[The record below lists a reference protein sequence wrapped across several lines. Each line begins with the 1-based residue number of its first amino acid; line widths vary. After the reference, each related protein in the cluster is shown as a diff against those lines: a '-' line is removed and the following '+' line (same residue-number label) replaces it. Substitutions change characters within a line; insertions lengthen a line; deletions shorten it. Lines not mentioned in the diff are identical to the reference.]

1 MGRVFSMKRITRR
14 KFLEY
19 SSAAVASAFLSDRV
33 SSATPPNILLITGD
47 DLGPYLG
54 CYGDAIARTPNL
66 NRLASQGIRFV
77 NGYVTNASCSSSR
90 SSLFTGLYPHQT
102 GFFAPDNTPVGQI
115 GLAYTGSGYAMDSS
129 VVTMP
134 QLLKAAGYRTGI
146 IGKLH
151 IFPEVSFPF
160 DYKMTGGTTRN
171 IKLVAQRAG
180 EFLAQSSQQPF
191 FLKVSYSDPHDPFYT
206 QINGYPQQPFG
217 PTEVPPFPWQ
227 GINTPAVR
235 ERMAGYYNGVSRL
248 DAGIGMLLNKLT
260 QLGLANN
267 TMVIFLGDHGPGF
280 TRAKGTCYEAGLRI
294 PFMVRWPGRISPN
307 SVNDSLVSSVDI
319 LPTVLQATGVN
330 IPQNLAGRSL
340 MQLFQGNK
348 TGWRSLLF
356 AEYTSHTRTGFHPR
370 RSVRGTRYKYILN
383 LLPNRNNPAAFLNS
397 DIAYSES
404 RKLPVNNPARIA
416 MDTCRQTPAEELYD
430 LETDPIEFI
439 NLAALPEHQD
449 RKNSSRTELIKWRQR
464 TADPLLDPAVLA
476 AMEQEH
482 YGSA

>member
-1 MGRVFSMKRITRR
+1 MKRITRR
-14 KFLEY
+14 KFIEY
-19 SSAAVASAFLSDRV
+19 SSAAAVASALFSDRV

-47 DLGPYLG
+47 DLGQYLG

-66 NRLASQGIRFV
+66 NRLASQGIRFI
-77 NGYVTNASCSSSR
+77 NSYVTNSSCSSSR

-102 GFFAPDNTPVGQI
+102 GFFPPDNTPVGQI
-115 GLAYTGSGYAMDSS
+115 GLAYTAGGYAMDSS

-151 IFPEVSFPF
+151 IFPEDSFPF
-160 DYKMTGGTTRN
+160 DYKMIKVNTRD
-171 IKLVAQRAG
+171 IELVAQQAE

-191 FLKVSYSDPHDPFYT
+191 FLKVSYSDPHHPFST
-206 QINGYPQQPFG
+206 QINGYPQQPFV

-227 GINTPAVR
+227 AINTPAVR

-267 TMVIFLGDHGPGF
+267 TMVIFIGDHGPGF
-280 TRAKGTCYEAGLRI
+280 ARAKLTCYEAGLRI
-294 PFMVRWPGRISPN
+294 PFLVRWPGRISPN
-307 SVNDSLVSSVDI
+307 KVNNSLVSTVDI
-319 LPTVLQATGVN
+319 LPTVLQAAGVN

-340 MQLFQGNK
+340 MQLFQGNT
-348 TGWRSLLF
+348 TGWRGLLF
-356 AEYTSHTRTGFHPR
+356 AEYTSHLRANFYPR
-370 RSVRGTRYKYILN
+370 RSIRGARYKYIVN
-383 LLPNRNNPAAFLNS
+383 LLPNRTGTGVNIDS
-397 DIAYSES
+397 DIAYTES
-404 RKLPVNNPARIA
+404 RQLPVNNAARIA
-416 MDTCRQTPAEELYD
+416 MDTLRKPPAEELYD
-430 LETDPIEFI
+430 LEVDPNEFN

-449 RKNSSRTELIKWRQR
+449 RKNSLRTKVLKWRQR

-476 AMEQEH
+476 AMVQEH
-482 YGSA
+482 YGTA

>member
-1 MGRVFSMKRITRR
+1 MERITRR
-14 KFLEY
+14 KFIEY
-19 SSAAVASAFLSDRV
+19 SSAALASALFSDRV
-33 SSATPPNILLITGD
+33 LSATPPNILLITSD
-47 DLGPYLG
+47 DLGQCLG

-77 NGYVTNASCSSSR
+77 NGYVTNSSCSSSR

-102 GFFAPDNTPVGQI
+102 GCFTLDNPPSGQI

-129 VVTMP
+129 IKTIP

-151 IFPEVSFPF
+151 IFPEASFPF
-160 DYKMTGGTTRN
+160 DYKMTEENTRN
-171 IKLVAQRAG
+171 IELVAQRAG
-180 EFLAQSSQQPF
+180 EFLAQTQQPF
-191 FLKVSYSDPHDPFYT
+191 FLKVSYSDPHAPFYT
-206 QINGYPQQPFG
+206 QLNGYPQQPFS
-217 PTEVPPFPWQ
+217 PIEVPPFPWQ
-227 GINTPAVR
+227 SINTPAVR
-235 ERMAGYYNGVSRL
+235 ERMAGYYNGAARL

-267 TMVIFLGDHGPGF
+267 TMVIFIGDHGPGF
-280 TRAKGTCYEAGLRI
+280 TRAKGTCYEAGLRV
-294 PFMVRWPGRISPN
+294 PLMVRWPGRISPN
-307 SVNDSLVSSVDI
+307 RVNDSLVSTVDI
-319 LPTVLQATGVN
+319 LPTVLQAAGVN
-330 IPQNLAGRSL
+330 RPQNLAGQSL

-348 TGWRSLLF
+348 TDWRSLLF

-383 LLPNRNNPAAFLNS
+383 LLPNRNNPAAFLNN

-404 RKLPVNNPARIA
+404 RKLPVNHPARIA

-430 LETDPIEFI
+430 LEADPIEFN
-439 NLAALPEHQD
+439 NLAVKLEHQD
-449 RKNSSRTELIKWRQR
+449 RKSFLRTELLKWRQK

>member
-1 MGRVFSMKRITRR
+1 
-14 KFLEY
+14 
-19 SSAAVASAFLSDRV
+19 
-33 SSATPPNILLITGD
+33 
-47 DLGPYLG
+47 
-54 CYGDAIARTPNL
+54 
-66 NRLASQGIRFV
+66 
-77 NGYVTNASCSSSR
+77 
-90 SSLFTGLYPHQT
+90 
-102 GFFAPDNTPVGQI
+102 
-115 GLAYTGSGYAMDSS
+115 
-129 VVTMP
+129 
-134 QLLKAAGYRTGI
+134 
-146 IGKLH
+146 
-151 IFPEVSFPF
+151 
-160 DYKMTGGTTRN
+160 
-171 IKLVAQRAG
+171 
-180 EFLAQSSQQPF
+180 
-191 FLKVSYSDPHDPFYT
+191 
-206 QINGYPQQPFG
+206 
-217 PTEVPPFPWQ
+217 
-227 GINTPAVR
+227 
-235 ERMAGYYNGVSRL
+235 
-248 DAGIGMLLNKLT
+248 
-260 QLGLANN
+260 
-267 TMVIFLGDHGPGF
+267 
-280 TRAKGTCYEAGLRI
+280 
-294 PFMVRWPGRISPN
+294 MVRWPGRISPN

-319 LPTVLQATGVN
+319 LPTVLQAAGVN